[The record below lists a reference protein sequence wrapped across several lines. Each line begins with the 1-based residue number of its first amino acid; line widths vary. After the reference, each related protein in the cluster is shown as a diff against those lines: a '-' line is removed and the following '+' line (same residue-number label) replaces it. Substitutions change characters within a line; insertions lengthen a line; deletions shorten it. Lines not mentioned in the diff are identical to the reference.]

1 MFLVL
6 AVAVFGAGAISIVW
20 LRMEIS
26 ETAKNCGALED
37 SREMIARELQELR
50 GQRASVMRP
59 SVLAS
64 LVSGRLSLPKSEKT
78 VHVTPREMQFALVS
92 RNVSDGN
99 SEKGEIASRR

>member
-37 SREMIARELQELR
+37 SREMIARELQEFR

-78 VHVTPREMQFALVS
+78 VHVTAREMQFAFAS
-92 RNVSDGN
+92 RNARGVN
-99 SEKGEIASRR
+99 SGKREIASRR